1 MDSRHRQ
8 PGVGLLVCLVI
19 VGGVVVA
26 SFNGLLGRWGS
37 AGTPDPPAGRL
48 KVVMGRTPTH
58 AEPLKRASLT
68 VTRVEVLRQR
78 TAAQLAE
85 NAGFLGLPQAAV
97 AAGAEQ
103 SWVVVQEGEQIINL
117 LEIEAG
123 QTNLL
128 INADLPEG
136 RYTSVRL
143 TCREGRV
150 TLDQPYHET
159 PDETFVLDANR
170 GKAGEVTLDCE
181 FTIAPG
187 RETALLLDI
196 DVNEAFQPIK
206 VINGQEP
213 IFKGF
218 QFNPRTAMRLI
229 ILPSAGTAGATAQL
243 LSERKRRR
251 DYSW

>member
-8 PGVGLLVCLVI
+8 LVVGLLVCLVI
-19 VGGVVVA
+19 VAGVVVLLV
-26 SFNGLLGRWGS
+26 NGLLGRRGS
-37 AGTPDPPAGRL
+37 AGTPDLPAGRL
-48 KVVMGRTPTH
+48 KVVMGRTSAP

-68 VTRVEVLRQR
+68 VSRVEVLRQR
-78 TAAQLAE
+78 TAPQLAE
-85 NAGFLGLPQAAV
+85 NAGFLGLPQAAA
-97 AAGAEQ
+97 AAGADQ

-123 QTNLL
+123 QANLL

-136 RYTSVRL
+136 RYTSLRL

-150 TLDQPYHET
+150 TLGRPRHET

-187 RETALLLDI
+187 RETALLLDV

-206 VINGQEP
+206 LLNGQED
-213 IFKGF
+213 ILKGF

-229 ILPSAGTAGATAQL
+229 NLLSAGTTGTTAQL
-243 LSERKRRR
+243 LSEHKRRP